1 MQELDSLLDL
11 LIGRCRRLGMT
22 RVLSLGRLSDRS
34 VERADAREDR
44 APEHDLV
51 IRIGSV
57 CEEPALRRSG
67 FAHGVEPVHL
77 HDNSERLVHGDA
89 QGVALVVE
97 HLGVDYDTRDFL
109 LRDFLLRD
117 FLLYSF
123 TALLGRTDRV
133 ASPGI
138 RVYVGGLASLGILL
152 KLGVLREPVPRGP
165 RADGHGCRE
174 LHALEDRPQHRPGLI
189 RVVLQQRPRYLHVVV
204 FRV

>member
-1 MQELDSLLDL
+1 MQELDRLLDL
-11 LIGRCRRLGMT
+11 LLRGSRRLGMT
-22 RVLSLGRLSDRS
+22 RVLTLGWLSNRS
-34 VERADAREDR
+34 VERADACEDR
-44 APEHDLV
+44 TSEHYLV
-51 IRIGSV
+51 VGVRGV
-57 CEEPALRRSG
+57 REEPALRRSG
-67 FAHGVEPVHL
+67 FAHGVEPVHP
-77 HDNSERLVHGDA
+77 HDDSERLIHGDT
-89 QGVALVVE
+89 QRVALVVE
-97 HLGVDYDTRDFL
+97 YLGVDYDARTTF

-133 ASPGI
+133 ASLGI

-165 RADGHGCRE
+165 SADGHGCCE
-174 LHALEDRPQHRPGLI
+174 LHALEDRPQHRPGLV